1 MCAPNISRVA
11 DVVVD
16 GITAWQ
22 CRPVDAVYPILYID
36 AIRIEVREAGVVANK
51 AVRQGLG
58 GTAEPLH
65 RPVGLRKWAV
75 GVDRD
80 GLAGG
85 VDLACVLPVAAHGG
99 VMQPLWPR
107 VTFRLR

>member
-65 RPVGLRKWAV
+65 RPVGLR
-75 GVDRD
+75 
-80 GLAGG
+80 
-85 VDLACVLPVAAHGG
+85 
-99 VMQPLWPR
+99 
-107 VTFRLR
+107 